1 MRINPVLKNES
12 KLSVRTVKFSLMILF
27 YLGILSAVAIVI
39 YKSNTMNAYYNGLNL
54 STSIYVYVLLAIFQ
68 AILLMFIV
76 PSLTATA
83 ICSERE
89 KQTLDVLLT
98 TNMSPLSIVIGKLIS
113 SVSKVLLL
121 IVCTLPIYA
130 ISFFIG
136 GINFGNLLGLSLFF
150 IVNTFFVGSIGI
162 FISTSV
168 KTSKAATATTY
179 GIVLFIFIGII
190 IAGAIYMGFVS
201 YKSIGSTLDPK
212 LPIFVYLS
220 PVTGFISLL
229 TQQLGVFGGNMG
241 MYFIPSM
248 PIPFA
253 EYGVYISVLVQIV
266 ITILLILLSAY
277 KLNPLNKKK
286 FKSKKIKN

>member
-12 KLSVRTVKFSLMILF
+12 KLSVRTIKFSLMMLF
-27 YLGILSAVAIVI
+27 YLGILSFIAVVI
-39 YKSNTMNAYYNGLNL
+39 YKTNTMNAYYNGINL

-98 TNMSPLSIVIGKLIS
+98 TNMSPLSIILGKLIS

-121 IVCTLPIYA
+121 IICTLPIYA

-136 GINFGNLLGLSLFF
+136 GINFGNLLGLSIFF
-150 IVNTFFVGSIGI
+150 IVNTFFVGAIGI
-162 FISTSV
+162 FISTVV
-168 KTSKAATATTY
+168 KSSKAATATTY
-179 GIVLFIFIGII
+179 GIVLFLFVGIMIIGVMF
-190 IAGAIYMGFVS
+190 MGFFAF
-201 YKSIGSTLDPK
+201 KMNSTVTDPK
-212 LPIFVYLS
+212 LPMFVYLS

-229 TQQLGVFGGNMG
+229 TQQLGTFGGGMG
-241 MYFIPSM
+241 MFYMPSL
-248 PIPFA
+248 PIPFSD
-253 EYGVYISVLVQIV
+253 YGVYISIVVQIGITVVLV
-266 ITILLILLSAY
+266 LLSAY
-277 KLNPLNKKK
+277 KLNPLNNRKHRRVKA
-286 FKSKKIKN
+286 KN